1 MTFFVL
7 KYLSRSK
14 NRNCVFHRFVVH
26 NAGAHLGMSHLKTEW
41 ILMKSVHFLGDY
53 DYKPDDRL
61 ARDLTPLTT
70 YSMNKKRRWEILENV
85 GDQKLAEIG
94 KFHRG
99 LDPDEILFLERVNLK
114 TFEWKY
120 LPFVHAP
127 QDFRIQTLH
136 SYKMLSKENQY
147 KSMSQNSI
155 FGQQYSNFRP
165 ENRLPEKPKSSGTPE
180 IKADKKSTI
189 IVYNFLRA
197 PKNYMRLG
205 EQYFVASNYGRREPY
220 YAHRRRKLNFED
232 SQKEIKMKFGHFITL
247 LRTENY

>member
-1 MTFFVL
+1 
-7 KYLSRSK
+7 
-14 NRNCVFHRFVVH
+14 
-26 NAGAHLGMSHLKTEW
+26 MSHLKTEW

-85 GDQKLAEIG
+85 GDQKLAGIG
-94 KFHRG
+94 KFHRD

-127 QDFRIQTLH
+127 QDFGIQTLH
-136 SYKMLSKENQY
+136 SYKMISKKNYSGQF
-147 KSMSQNSI
+147 NS
-155 FGQQYSNFRP
+155 
-165 ENRLPEKPKSSGTPE
+165 
-180 IKADKKSTI
+180 DKQSTI

-197 PKNYMRLG
+197 PRNYMRLG

-220 YAHRRRKLNFED
+220 YAHRRRKLNYED
-232 SQKEIKMKFGHFITL
+232 SQKEINNEIWRFYNNSLDELSEEVNGSEKM
-247 LRTENY
+247 ENLKYYDLYAHLKDDFVFVKKKIREKGTINNLKKTF

>member
-1 MTFFVL
+1 
-7 KYLSRSK
+7 
-14 NRNCVFHRFVVH
+14 
-26 NAGAHLGMSHLKTEW
+26 MSHLKTEW

-85 GDQKLAEIG
+85 GDQKLAGIG
-94 KFHRG
+94 KFHRD

-127 QDFRIQTLH
+127 QDFGIQTLH
-136 SYKMLSKENQY
+136 SYKMISKKNY
-147 KSMSQNSI
+147 SGHFNCMSQNSI
-155 FGQQYSNFRP
+155 FGQPYSNFRP
-165 ENRLPEKPKSSGTPE
+165 ENRLPEKPKKSGTSE
-180 IKADKKSTI
+180 IKADKQSTI

-197 PKNYMRLG
+197 PRNYMRLG

-220 YAHRRRKLNFED
+220 YAHRRRKLNYED
-232 SQKEIKMKFGHFITL
+232 SQKEINNEIWRFYNNSLDELSEEVNGSEKM
-247 LRTENY
+247 ENLK